1 MICQSVSTVN
11 AVPGICRGHTM
22 SKDTLPATPGERGGK
37 ACFIRGFVVAE
48 PDLEWMM
55 IRK

>member
-48 PDLEWMM
+48 PDLGWMM